1 MTAAVNTS
9 ALSSASAASGAAA
22 ASAESEANRSRNAA
36 RQSQPSIISVQ
47 ILGFGNDG
55 VEDAT
60 PAPAGGSAG
69 AALGAAR
76 ADATRYAPDAPV
88 QVLGQVDLD
97 QAELG
102 RLTQTEQR
110 NLARLMAEGG

>member
-1 MTAAVNTS
+1 M
-9 ALSSASAASGAAA
+9 
-22 ASAESEANRSRNAA
+22 
-36 RQSQPSIISVQ
+36 
-47 ILGFGNDG
+47 
-55 VEDAT
+55 
-60 PAPAGGSAG
+60 
-69 AALGAAR
+69 
-76 ADATRYAPDAPV
+76 

>member
-1 MTAAVNTS
+1 M
-9 ALSSASAASGAAA
+9 
-22 ASAESEANRSRNAA
+22 
-36 RQSQPSIISVQ
+36 Q

-69 AALGAAR
+69 AALHAR